1 MIHYI
6 HHQNIDRVKWDKLI
20 DKAVNRN
27 YYAYSWFLDLVC
39 ERWDGLVEDDYIS
52 VMPVTK
58 GKKLFLDYVFQPMF
72 AQQLGIFS
80 VHPLSQ
86 AGIEAFLQVLASK
99 FSYIELNLNYD
110 NHYSYDG
117 FSHREM
123 HNYEI
128 SLAKPYAD
136 LRKYFSENA
145 KRNIKKGKEH
155 GLYIEKSAEPAD
167 TISMFQKNKGHLY
180 PNIKSINYKTLQKLM
195 QSLLAKNMAEV
206 WYVKNKDGM
215 VMAGAFFLMFEG
227 RIIFLFSGRKEEAKD
242 NKAMFFLFDRIIA
255 DYSGRNI
262 VLDCAGSND
271 PGVARFY
278 YSFGADLKKY
288 QRIKRNGLP
297 FFIKWLKK

>member
-6 HHQNIDRVKWDKLI
+6 HHKNIDLVKWDALI
-20 DKAVNRN
+20 GTALNKN
-27 YYAYSWFLDLVC
+27 YYAYSWYLDLVC
-39 ERWDGLVEDDYIS
+39 EGWDALVEGDYIS
-52 VMPVTK
+52 AMPVTK
-58 GKKLFLDYVFQPMF
+58 GKKLFLDYIFQPMF
-72 AQQLGIFS
+72 AQQLGVFS

-86 AGIEAFLQVLASK
+86 VDIDAFLKLLALE

-110 NHYSYDG
+110 NHYSYDA

-123 HNYEI
+123 HNYEL
-128 SLAKPYAD
+128 SLGKPYPD

-145 KRNIKKGKEH
+145 KRNIKKAQEH
-155 GLYIEKSAEPAD
+155 GLYIEKSTEPGE

-180 PNIKSINYKTLQKLM
+180 PNIKSRNYKTLQKLM
-195 QSLLAKNMAEV
+195 KSLMAKNMAEI
-206 WYVKNKDGM
+206 WYVKDKDGI
-215 VMAGAFFLMFEG
+215 VMSGAFFLMFEG

-255 DYSGRNI
+255 DYSGKNI

-278 YSFGADLKKY
+278 DSFGAELKKY
-288 QRIKRNGLP
+288 QQIKRNSLP